1 MEIQNDKKIL
11 AVITTNMALVAGGAP
26 IFQGS
31 NKQECENIA
40 RSLSR
45 TLDAMTHSLGDGVYI
60 IVSH

>member
-1 MEIQNDKKIL
+1 MERQDAKKIL
-11 AVITTNMALVAGGAP
+11 AVITTNITLVAGGAP

-31 NKQECENIA
+31 DEQECENIA

-45 TLDAMTHSLGDGVYI
+45 ILDAMTHSLGDGVYI